1 MRFSFAL
8 LGLLSLLAGPAFA
21 QRPVLPGAPQPAQPL
36 GPPTPASQPVPPVR
50 STALPSAEVIGH
62 PEVIGQVYSVE
73 TVGGTQFSGTLQ
85 ASTDLTL
92 TFETRELGLVTVQR
106 TNLRQLMSQTPEQA
120 RRGFD
125 YVGNG
130 TRMFLAPTA
139 RGLHE
144 GEGYVQ
150 AIDVF
155 LLGVNYGLTDNISLG
170 LLVPVIPF
178 VGVPALALTPKLS
191 VPVSDKLHVGAG
203 VLFGFATGIAGG
215 SGSAGVGYGMATYGS
230 ADTNVTL
237 GLGYGFGSEGVG
249 SSPVAV
255 IGANVRLSRLFSLV
269 NETYIANFNTNGDFA
284 GLAGFRYASPR
295 FSGSLG
301 ALYFTSRNNSGIY
314 PAYLDVA
321 YRFGKIK
328 LR

>member
-1 MRFSFAL
+1 MRLRL
-8 LGLLSLLAGPAFA
+8 LLCWLSLLAGPAFA
-21 QRPVLPGAPQPAQPL
+21 QQPALPGAPQPAQPL
-36 GPPTPASQPVPPVR
+36 GPPTPASLPVPPAR
-50 STALPSAEVIGH
+50 STALPAAEVIGYS
-62 PEVIGQVYSVE
+62 EVVGQVYSVE
-73 TVGGTQFSGTLQ
+73 TIGGTQFSGTLL

-106 TNLRQLMSQTPEQA
+106 ANVRQLMSQTPEQV

-139 RGLHE
+139 RNLHQ

-155 LLGVNYGLTDNISLG
+155 LLGINYGVTDNFSVG
-170 LLVPVIPF
+170 LLVPVVPF
-178 VGVPALALTPKLS
+178 VGVPALALTPKLT
-191 VPVSDKLHVGAG
+191 VPVTDKLHVGVG
-203 VLFGFATGIAGG
+203 VLYGFATGIDGG
-215 SGSAGVGYGMATYGS
+215 RGSAGVGYGLATYGS

-237 GLGYGFGSEGVG
+237 GLGYGFSSDGGN

-301 ALYFTSRNNSGIY
+301 ALYYTSRNNSGIY

-328 LR
+328 LW

>member
-1 MRFSFAL
+1 MRLFL
-8 LGLLSLLAGPAFA
+8 LQLGFFSLLAGSAWA
-21 QRPVLPGAPQPAQPL
+21 QQPVALPGAPQPSVA
-36 GPPTPASQPVPPVR
+36 PASPATVPGRPA
-50 STALPSAEVIGH
+50 TALPSAEVIGH

-73 TVGGTQFSGTLQ
+73 TIGGTQFSGVLRD
-85 ASTDLTL
+85 ATDQTL
-92 TFETRELGLVTVQR
+92 TFETKELGLITVQR
-106 TNLRQLMSQTPEQA
+106 VNLRQLMSQTPEQA

-130 TRMFLAPTA
+130 TRMFIAPTA
-139 RGLHE
+139 RNLYQ

-150 AIDVF
+150 ALNIF
-155 LLGVNYGLTDNISLG
+155 LLGINYGLTDNISVG
-170 LLVPVIPF
+170 LLVPVVPF
-178 VGVPALALTPKLS
+178 LGVPALAITPKVS

-203 VLFGFATGIAGG
+203 VLYGFATGIAGG
-215 SGSAGVGYGMATYGS
+215 SGSAGVGYGLATYGS

-237 GLGYGFGSEGVG
+237 GLGYGFGSDGIGSTPVG
-249 SSPVAV
+249 V
-255 IGANVRLSRLFSLV
+255 IGANLRLSRLFSLV
-269 NETYIANFNTNGDFA
+269 NETYIADFGSSGGFG

-301 ALYFTSRNNSGIY
+301 ALYYTVRNDSGIY

>member
-1 MRFSFAL
+1 M
-8 LGLLSLLAGPAFA
+8 
-21 QRPVLPGAPQPAQPL
+21 
-36 GPPTPASQPVPPVR
+36 
-50 STALPSAEVIGH
+50 ALPSAEVIGH

-73 TVGGTQFSGTLQ
+73 TIGGTQFSGVLRD
-85 ASTDLTL
+85 ATDQTL
-92 TFETRELGLVTVQR
+92 TFETKELGLITVQR
-106 TNLRQLMSQTPEQA
+106 VNLRQLMSQTPEQA

-130 TRMFLAPTA
+130 TRMFIAPTA
-139 RGLHE
+139 RNLYQ

-150 AIDVF
+150 ALNIF
-155 LLGVNYGLTDNISLG
+155 LLGINYGLTDNISVG
-170 LLVPVIPF
+170 LLVPVVPF
-178 VGVPALALTPKLS
+178 LGVPALAITPKVS

-203 VLFGFATGIAGG
+203 VLYGFATGIAGG
-215 SGSAGVGYGMATYGS
+215 SGSAGVGYGLATYGS

-237 GLGYGFGSEGVG
+237 GLGYGFGSDGIGSTPVG
-249 SSPVAV
+249 V
-255 IGANVRLSRLFSLV
+255 IGANLRLSRLFSLV
-269 NETYIANFNTNGDFA
+269 NETYIADFGSSGGFG

-301 ALYFTSRNNSGIY
+301 ALYYTVRNDSGIY

>member
-1 MRFSFAL
+1 M
-8 LGLLSLLAGPAFA
+8 
-21 QRPVLPGAPQPAQPL
+21 
-36 GPPTPASQPVPPVR
+36 
-50 STALPSAEVIGH
+50 ALPSAEVIGH

-73 TVGGTQFSGTLQ
+73 TIGGTQFSGVLRD
-85 ASTDLTL
+85 ATDQTL
-92 TFETRELGLVTVQR
+92 TFETKELGLITVQR
-106 TNLRQLMSQTPEQA
+106 VNLRQLMSQTPEQA

-130 TRMFLAPTA
+130 TRMFIAPTA
-139 RGLHE
+139 RNLYQ

-150 AIDVF
+150 ALNIF
-155 LLGVNYGLTDNISLG
+155 LLGINYGLTDNISVG
-170 LLVPVIPF
+170 LLMPVVPF
-178 VGVPALALTPKLS
+178 LGVPALAITPKVS

-203 VLFGFATGIAGG
+203 VLYGFATGIAGG
-215 SGSAGVGYGMATYGS
+215 SGSAGVGYGLATYGS

-237 GLGYGFGSEGVG
+237 GLGYGFGSDGIGSTPVG
-249 SSPVAV
+249 V
-255 IGANVRLSRLFSLV
+255 IGANLRLSRLFSLV
-269 NETYIANFNTNGDFA
+269 NETYIADFGSNGGFG

-301 ALYFTSRNNSGIY
+301 ALYYTVRNDSGIY

>member
-1 MRFSFAL
+1 M
-8 LGLLSLLAGPAFA
+8 
-21 QRPVLPGAPQPAQPL
+21 
-36 GPPTPASQPVPPVR
+36 
-50 STALPSAEVIGH
+50 ALPSAEVIGH

-73 TVGGTQFSGTLQ
+73 TIGGTQFSGVLRD
-85 ASTDLTL
+85 ATDQTL
-92 TFETRELGLVTVQR
+92 TFETKELGLITVQR
-106 TNLRQLMSQTPEQA
+106 VNLRQLMSQTPEQA

-130 TRMFLAPTA
+130 TRMFIAPTA
-139 RGLHE
+139 RNLYQ

-150 AIDVF
+150 ALNIF
-155 LLGVNYGLTDNISLG
+155 LLGINYGLTDNISVG
-170 LLVPVIPF
+170 LLVPVVPF
-178 VGVPALALTPKLS
+178 LGVPALAITPKVS

-203 VLFGFATGIAGG
+203 VLYGFTTGIAGG
-215 SGSAGVGYGMATYGS
+215 SGSAGVGYGLATYGS

-237 GLGYGFGSEGVG
+237 GLGYGFGSGGIGSTPVGV
-249 SSPVAV
+249 V
-255 IGANVRLSRLFSLV
+255 GANVRLSRLFSLV
-269 NETYIANFNTNGDFA
+269 NETYIADFGSSGGFG

-301 ALYFTSRNNSGIY
+301 ALYYTVRNDSGIY

>member
-1 MRFSFAL
+1 MRL
-8 LGLLSLLAGPAFA
+8 PLLKLGLLSLLAGPALA
-21 QRPVLPGAPQPAQPL
+21 QQPVLPGAPQP
-36 GPPTPASQPVPPVR
+36 PTPLSQPVPARQP
-50 STALPSAEVIGH
+50 TALPAAEVIGH
-62 PEVIGQVYSVE
+62 SEVIGQVYSVE
-73 TVGGTQFSGTLQ
+73 TIGGTQFSGTLQ
-85 ASTDLTL
+85 AATDLTL
-92 TFETRELGLVTVQR
+92 TFETKELGLITVQR
-106 TNLRQLMSQTPEQA
+106 ANLRQLMSQTPEQA

-130 TRMFLAPTA
+130 TRMFIAPTA
-139 RGLHE
+139 RNLYQ

-155 LLGVNYGLTDNISLG
+155 LLGINYGLTDNISVG

-178 VGVPALALTPKLS
+178 LGVPALAITPKLS
-191 VPVSDKLHVGAG
+191 VPVSDKLHLGVG
-203 VLFGFATGIAGG
+203 VLYGFATGLAGG
-215 SGSAGVGYGMATYGS
+215 SGSAGVGYGLATYGS
-230 ADTNVTL
+230 ADTNVTF
-237 GLGYGFGSEGVG
+237 GLGYGFSSGDIGR
-249 SSPVAV
+249 SPVGV

-269 NETYIANFNTNGDFA
+269 NETYISNFDTSGGFG

-301 ALYFTSRNNSGIY
+301 ALYYTSRDNSGVY

>member
-1 MRFSFAL
+1 
-8 LGLLSLLAGPAFA
+8 
-21 QRPVLPGAPQPAQPL
+21 
-36 GPPTPASQPVPPVR
+36 
-50 STALPSAEVIGH
+50 
-62 PEVIGQVYSVE
+62 
-73 TVGGTQFSGTLQ
+73 
-85 ASTDLTL
+85 
-92 TFETRELGLVTVQR
+92 
-106 TNLRQLMSQTPEQA
+106 MSQTPEQA

-130 TRMFLAPTA
+130 TRMFIAPTA
-139 RGLHE
+139 RNLYQ

-150 AIDVF
+150 ALNIF
-155 LLGVNYGLTDNISLG
+155 LLGINYGLTDNISVG
-170 LLVPVIPF
+170 LLVPVVPF
-178 VGVPALALTPKLS
+178 LGVPALAITPKVS

-203 VLFGFATGIAGG
+203 VLYGFATGIAGG
-215 SGSAGVGYGMATYGS
+215 SGSAGVGYGLATYDS

-237 GLGYGFGSEGVG
+237 GLGYGFGSDGIGSTPVG
-249 SSPVAV
+249 V
-255 IGANVRLSRLFSLV
+255 IGANLRLSRLFSLV
-269 NETYIANFNTNGDFA
+269 NETYIADFGSSGGFG

-301 ALYFTSRNNSGIY
+301 ALYYTVRNDSGIY